1 VSFRSGI
8 GFDVHRL
15 VEGRP
20 LTLGGVTVLNDRGLE
35 GHSDADVVTH
45 AIIDALLGA
54 AALGDI
60 GDHFPDNDAKWKDA
74 RSVELLTQ
82 VRDKLAQR
90 GYAIRS
96 LDVSVMCEAPRLG
109 PYRDRMRAEL
119 ASAARLDRSQ
129 VNIKFGTNEGMGFI
143 GRGEG
148 IAAMAV
154 ATIEWVG

>member
-1 VSFRSGI
+1 MSFRSGI
-8 GFDVHRL
+8 GYDVHRL

-20 LTLGGVTVLNDRGLE
+20 LVLGGVTVLSDRGLD

-45 AIIDALLGA
+45 AVMDALLGA
-54 AALGDI
+54 AGLGDI
-60 GDHFPDNDAKWKDA
+60 GDHFPDTEARWKNA
-74 RSVELLTQ
+74 RSVDLLTQ

-96 LDVSVMCEAPRLG
+96 LDATVLCELPRLG
-109 PYRDRMRAEL
+109 PYRDRMRTEL
-119 ASAARLDRSQ
+119 ASAARLDRTEVS
-129 VNIKFGTNEGMGFI
+129 VKFGTNEGMGFV